1 MDQKIESQLTLQL
14 IDIILEQSFYGRYKG
29 ETRKQYLITMVDFLY
44 GSKDSD
50 SDRAV
55 LIKYY
60 SSQCMAHGVYL
71 VAIAIGLLSFVG
83 VLPYF
88 WSVAFLSRVVI
99 LGLISSTLLTLT
111 IHILG
116 RALFW
121 SHMAS
126 AIIRTAP
133 KREGEVKTEEGA
145 TATSL
150 FLLHHAC
157 NEYVRRK
164 HKIAGAFYTA
174 RMWEIEL
181 WFILLIS
188 FLLGWLVLSL

>member
-1 MDQKIESQLTLQL
+1 MLPPIN
-14 IDIILEQSFYGRYKG
+14 IILEQSFCGRYKG
-29 ETRKQYLITMVDFLY
+29 EIRKQYLIAMVDFLY

-60 SSQCMAHGVYL
+60 SSQCTAHGAYL
-71 VAIAIGLLSFVG
+71 VAITIGLLSFID

-88 WSVAFLSRVVI
+88 SSVAVFTRIVLLV
-99 LGLISSTLLTLT
+99 LISSILLMLT

-116 RALFW
+116 RTLFW

-133 KREGEVKTEEGA
+133 KREGEIKTEEGT

-164 HKIAGAFYTA
+164 HKIAGAFHTA
-174 RMWEIEL
+174 RMWEMEL
-181 WFILLIS
+181 WFILFIS
-188 FLLGWLVLSL
+188 FLLGWLILNL